1 MNETMM
7 KKLAKP
13 MIVCATLIWGS
24 TFFILK
30 DALDNVDL
38 MFLMAFRFGFAA
50 VLLGLVFWKRWKT
63 IDRSYWWRGGL
74 LGLFMFLAYSVQ
86 NYGLTDTTPGKNA
99 FFTAVYCVIVPFLYW
114 GVDRLRPS
122 RFNVLAALLCIGGIG
137 LVSWDGGIALTRG
150 DVLTLCGGLLYACHI
165 VAVAKFSQ
173 GRDAVLLSIL
183 QFGSAA
189 LCFAV
194 GTAVTQG
201 VPAGGAVPQRV
212 AGAALSGGV
221 RHHHRAAVPE
231 RGAEV
236 HRPLLRRPAAGV
248 GGPLRG
254 DVLRGLRG
262 GDAGGADVPGLRADL
277 PGGGVLGDAVS
288 VSAAGGRE
296 GGGVVRWREGPLIR
310 PLRGHLSRLRLGR
323 RWTLAT
329 GKHRPPV
336 GGRLGAPAGPLPSP
350 FKGEGVTAK
359 P

>member
-30 DALDNVDL
+30 DALDDVDL

-86 NYGLTDTTPGKNA
+86 NYGLMDTTPGKNA

-150 DVLTLCGGLLYACHI
+150 DVLTLCGGFIYACHI

-201 VPAGGAVPQRV
+201 VPAGGLSPNAWLVLLYLAVFGTTIGQLFQNVGQKYTDPS
-212 AGAALSGGV
+212 AAALLLALEAPFGVMFSVAFGAETPGGLMYLGFGLIFL
-221 RHHHRAAVPE
+221 AVVCSE
-231 RGAEV
+231 TQFQFLRRGAGK
-236 HRPLLRRPAAGV
+236 AG
-248 GGPLRG
+248 
-254 DVLRGLRG
+254 
-262 GDAGGADVPGLRADL
+262 
-277 PGGGVLGDAVS
+277 
-288 VSAAGGRE
+288 E
-296 GGGVVRWREGPLIR
+296 
-310 PLRGHLSRLRLGR
+310 
-323 RWTLAT
+323 
-329 GKHRPPV
+329 
-336 GGRLGAPAGPLPSP
+336 
-350 FKGEGVTAK
+350 
-359 P
+359 